1 MTTTDTRQN
10 SIAAVCEALACRRQD
25 WPLFSRWAAG
35 PLTPKTLDELNHY
48 VDVMIADRCRR
59 STDDLLAKLIELE
72 VDGEELTVDDIR
84 RFVAALVGRREL
96 APCVLGVELVE
107 QALHRPRHLR
117 EVLARPRSATTGVR
131 CRRRVLRHRPSA
143 PAPASSGR

>member
-1 MTTTDTRQN
+1 MTTTDIRQN
-10 SIAAVCEALACRRQD
+10 SITAVCEALGVPSED

-35 PLTPKTLDELNHY
+35 PLTPKKLDELNHY

-84 RFVAALVGRREL
+84 RFVAALVTG
-96 APCVLGVELVE
+96 AN
-107 QALHRPRHLR
+107 
-117 EVLARPRSATTGVR
+117 AR
-131 CRRRVLRHRPSA
+131 
-143 PAPASSGR
+143 